1 MAMHTN
7 TLDKIQILES
17 LFRQGFR
24 SDYVDQTL
32 DKIISLERT
41 RARKEL
47 GELQNNLVAFEEEY
61 QMSSVDFYNQFQ
73 AGELGDDA
81 DFFEWSAVYDM
92 AQSLITRL
100 QMLESLGA

>member
-1 MAMHTN
+1 MTVQTN
-7 TLDKIQILES
+7 TLDKIQMLES
-17 LFRQGFR
+17 LFRQGYR

-41 RARKEL
+41 RARQEL
-47 GELQNNLVAFEEEY
+47 AELQIILEAFEEEY
-61 QMSSVDFYNQFQ
+61 QMSSVDFYSQLQ
-73 AGELGDDA
+73 AGKLGDDA

-100 QMLESLGA
+100 GKLESLGA